1 VQSPLH
7 QASPAE
13 LKARLDA
20 ERSESA
26 FLILRDDAGAQQIVL
41 LDPGEA
47 PVTIGRASA
56 ASIQLGWDGEV
67 SRLHAEI
74 ECLDGH
80 WTLSDNGLSRNGTF
94 LNGLRVDG
102 RRRLQDGDR
111 LVVGATRLAFRS
123 PRSGEATSVPTVTSG
138 GEDERPP
145 VSEAE
150 LRVAV
155 ALCRPFSGGGSFA
168 TPTTN
173 QDIADELMISVAAV
187 KTHLRA
193 LFRRFGIED
202 LPQNEKRLRL
212 VELLLR
218 FGIVSEREP

>member
-1 VQSPLH
+1 VQWPLH

-20 ERSESA
+20 ERSGSA
-26 FLILRDDAGAQQIVL
+26 FLIVRDDAGAQQIVP
-41 LDPGEA
+41 LDPSQA
-47 PVTIGRASA
+47 PVTVGRSSA
-56 ASIQLGWDGEV
+56 ASIRLGWDREV

-74 ECLDGH
+74 HCVDGH

-94 LNGLRVDG
+94 LNGRRIEG
-102 RRRLQDGDR
+102 RKRLQDGDG
-111 LVVGATRLAFRS
+111 LVLGATRLAFRN
-123 PRSGEATSVPTVTSG
+123 PPTAEATSVPTVTSG
-138 GEDERPP
+138 GADERPP

-155 ALCRPFSGGGSFA
+155 ALCRPFSGEGSFA